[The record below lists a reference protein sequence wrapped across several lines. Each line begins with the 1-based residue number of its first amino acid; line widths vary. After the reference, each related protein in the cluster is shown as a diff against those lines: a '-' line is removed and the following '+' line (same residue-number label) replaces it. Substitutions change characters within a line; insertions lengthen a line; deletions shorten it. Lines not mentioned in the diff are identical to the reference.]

1 MEEKSCT
8 KAGYGRISN
17 LTVLPILLSSVML
30 SVYLAIATLPSSALQ
45 SDNICSAGEKIGE
58 MGMTGQATGYHL
70 HFEILY
76 EGKRVNPEQILSLE

>member
-58 MGMTGQATGYHL
+58 
-70 HFEILY
+70 Y
-76 EGKRVNPEQILSLE
+76 ETDKLKVSCIDYRKKI